1 MNLTPFEKVEFGQ
14 RDRAILS
21 AAIATTSEMIRLID
35 ESEAQVQAFKDWIT
49 SGEQVT
55 DIERDLV
62 GQALKDA
69 DVANQALVA
78 IASLMEEKYGIC
90 A

>member
-1 MNLTPFEKVEFGQ
+1 MNLTPFEKVEIGQ

-21 AAIATTSEMIRLID
+21 AAIATTSEMIKLID

-69 DVANQALVA
+69 DVANKALVA

>member
-1 MNLTPFEKVEFGQ
+1 MNLTPFEKVEIGQ

>member
-1 MNLTPFEKVEFGQ
+1 MNLTPFEKVDIGM
-14 RDRAILS
+14 RNRAFMS
-21 AAIATTSEMIRLID
+21 AVIATTSEMIKVID

-49 SGEQVT
+49 SGEQVS
-55 DIERDLV
+55 DIERNLV

-69 DVANQALVA
+69 DVANQTLSTIAL
-78 IASLMEEKYGIC
+78 LMEEKYGIS